1 MKMTSR
7 EKVLTFLQEKSGQF
21 VSGQMIADELSL
33 SRNSVWK
40 AINGLRKEGYAIEA
54 VTNKGYRLRLD
65 RDGSI
70 GKETDEGL
78 SPELIRQYLP
88 ANVNTEQIHVYDTV
102 TSTNSLAKSL
112 ALSGAPHGTV
122 VLANQQTEGQAHHRE
137 SFLSPK
143 GGIYFSVIL
152 RPEEVRI
159 KEPDVLVKAI
169 AVGICRAIENIAG
182 KKTAIHG
189 INDIFL
195 GENKVAGTLNESVND
210 IENGEIQWVVS
221 GTGIH
226 FNEKQESF
234 PKNIHPALS
243 SLFPDG
249 QAACSRNQLAAEVIR
264 RILAECCES
273 DGDVETSYRSWHI

>member
-7 EKVLTFLQEKSGQF
+7 EKVLTLLQKNSEKF
-21 VSGQMIADELSL
+21 ISGQMIADELSL

-54 VTNKGYRLRLD
+54 VTNKGYRLNPG
-65 RDGSI
+65 RDGSV
-70 GKETDEGL
+70 GRGSDESL
-78 SPELIRQYLP
+78 SLEAIRQYLP
-88 ANVNTEQIHVYDTV
+88 ANVNTEQIHVYDSV
-102 TSTNSLAKSL
+102 TSTNRLAKSL

-143 GGIYFSVIL
+143 GGIYFSIIL

-169 AVGICRAIENIAG
+169 AVGICEAIEEVAD
-182 KKTAIHG
+182 KKMTIHG
-189 INDIFL
+189 INDIFS

-226 FNEKQESF
+226 FSEKQESF
-234 PKNIHPALS
+234 PKSAHPSLS

-249 QAACSRNQLAAEVIR
+249 HAACSRNQLAAEAIR
-264 RILAECCES
+264 KILAECGKRN
-273 DGDVETSYRSWHI
+273 GDVESSYRKWHI